1 MEIRELPP
9 VIEPDYWNVVFHKS
23 EGILP
28 RLVLGRFQHVSAFTY
43 IPGFSGWILYDVQW
57 AGVRIAMLSKV
68 AHLVAYTRNCTV
80 VKFSRRYDHM
90 PFVTRLGFY
99 CVPAIKHLIG
109 LSCVAVSP
117 DGLYRALIDNGGII
131 LNESVQSAAAAARPV
146 AAAGATAGAGQSCN
160 LA

>member
-80 VKFSRRYDHM
+80 VKFTRRYDHM
-90 PFVTRLGFY
+90 PLYTRFGFY
-99 CVPAIKHLIG
+99 CVPAIKHLLG

-117 DGLYRALIDNGGII
+117 DGLYRALIANGGTII
-131 LNESVQSAAAAARPV
+131 NESKCTPAAAAGSDAP
-146 AAAGATAGAGQSCN
+146 AGAG
-160 LA
+160 AGAG

>member
-80 VKFSRRYDHM
+80 VKFTRRYDHM
-90 PFVTRLGFY
+90 PLYTRFGFY
-99 CVPAIKHLIG
+99 CVPAIKHLLG

-117 DGLYRALIDNGGII
+117 DGLYRHLIRHGGELISGQCI
-131 LNESVQSAAAAARPV
+131 VTAATAAGSD
-146 AAAGATAGAGQSCN
+146 AAAGATAGPG
-160 LA
+160 

>member
-9 VIEPDYWNVVFHKS
+9 AIEPDYWNVVFHPS

-43 IPGFSGWILYDVQW
+43 IPGFAGWILYDVQW
-57 AGVRIAMLSKV
+57 GGVRIAMFSKV
-68 AHLVAYTRNCTV
+68 AHLVAYTRGCTV
-80 VKFSRRYDHM
+80 VKFTCRYDHM
-90 PFVTRLGFY
+90 PLYTRLGFY

-117 DGLYRALIDNGGII
+117 DGLYRAVIANGGEVIS
-131 LNESVQSAAAAARPV
+131 EPERPTAAAAGSDV
-146 AAAGATAGAGQSCN
+146 AAGTGTGTSYA
-160 LA
+160 

>member
-1 MEIRELPP
+1 MDTHILPDA
-9 VIEPDYWNVVFHKS
+9 IEPDYWNVVFHPS

-57 AGVRIAMLSKV
+57 GGVRIAMLGKV
-68 AHLVAYTRNCTV
+68 AHLVAYTRGCTI
-80 VKFSRRYDHM
+80 VKFTRRYEHM
-90 PFVTRLGFY
+90 PLYTRFAFY
-99 CVPAIKHLIG
+99 CVPAIKHLVG

-131 LNESVQSAAAAARPV
+131 LNESIQPTPAAARPN
-146 AAAGATAGAGQSCN
+146 APAGATAGAG
-160 LA
+160 

>member
-9 VIEPDYWNVVFHKS
+9 AIEPDYWNVVFHQS

-28 RLVLGRFQHVSAFTY
+28 RLVLGRFAHVSAFTY
-43 IPGFSGWILYDVQW
+43 IPGFAGWILYDVQW
-57 AGVRIAMLSKV
+57 GGVRIAMLGKV
-68 AHLVAYTRNCTV
+68 AHLVAYTRGCTV
-80 VKFSRRYDHM
+80 VKFNRRYDHM
-90 PFVTRLGFY
+90 PLITRFGFY
-99 CVPAIKHLIG
+99 CVPAIKHLVG

-131 LNESVQSAAAAARPV
+131 LNESIQSAAAAARPD
-146 AAAGATAGAGQSCN
+146 APAGATAGAGQSCF